1 MLPAAMEVDSAAA
14 RPSVAVDEALR
25 SCDTLRRHEYSALL
39 AALAITL
46 CGGMGGAIM
55 PFLMEPIATEFS
67 YDSWERSVLAS
78 SQFVGMWIG
87 SIVGG
92 VIADASGPGRAMMLS
107 LVGLT
112 VGGVAPTILP
122 NLASSARVLVGLSL
136 TISYQAGNSWLAES
150 IPTSSRSL
158 ALSALHISIAVGG
171 LLSVGLAVLIDAWRP
186 LLLVNTAPTVI
197 VGLLLGRF
205 VLRHESARWLLV
217 SGRHDRALEVLR
229 RIARRSGA
237 APPHALHE
245 EGGGG
250 GGAKA
255 DEASTLPLARA
266 GGGAWRR
273 RWRELRHKSLWRLHV
288 LGSLVCFTLNFGS
301 KGAELWMGAYV
312 TSIGLDSI
320 SRSVYFASQGGK
332 IVGDL
337 LNIRFSHRVGRLRA
351 LQLSFFGAGAALLAF
366 CFATTPP
373 ALLALAFLG
382 TVCQDIVWCN
392 VYMYLAEAYPTS
404 VRNSAFGL
412 VMGAGRFGGI
422 LSTALGGVLPSIRVA
437 FVLQSVAFVGGGF
450 LSCAFGL
457 ETSRRSLRDAV

>member
-1 MLPAAMEVDSAAA
+1 
-14 RPSVAVDEALR
+14 
-25 SCDTLRRHEYSALL
+25 
-39 AALAITL
+39 
-46 CGGMGGAIM
+46 M

-67 YDSWERSVLAS
+67 YASWERSVLAS

-87 SIVGG
+87 GIVGG
-92 VIADASGPGRAMMLS
+92 VIADASGRAARMMLS

-266 GGGAWRR
+266 AAARGGGGGASSATNR
-273 RWRELRHKSLWRLHV
+273 
-288 LGSLVCFTLNFGS
+288 C
-301 KGAELWMGAYV
+301 GAS
-312 TSIGLDSI
+312 TSSAASCA
-320 SRSVYFASQGGK
+320 SRSTLAP
-332 IVGDL
+332 
-337 LNIRFSHRVGRLRA
+337 RA
-351 LQLSFFGAGAALLAF
+351 
-366 CFATTPP
+366 
-373 ALLALAFLG
+373 
-382 TVCQDIVWCN
+382 
-392 VYMYLAEAYPTS
+392 
-404 VRNSAFGL
+404 
-412 VMGAGRFGGI
+412 
-422 LSTALGGVLPSIRVA
+422 PSSGWAR
-437 FVLQSVAFVGGGF
+437 
-450 LSCAFGL
+450 
-457 ETSRRSLRDAV
+457 TSRRLGSTRSRAASTLRRRAARSWATS